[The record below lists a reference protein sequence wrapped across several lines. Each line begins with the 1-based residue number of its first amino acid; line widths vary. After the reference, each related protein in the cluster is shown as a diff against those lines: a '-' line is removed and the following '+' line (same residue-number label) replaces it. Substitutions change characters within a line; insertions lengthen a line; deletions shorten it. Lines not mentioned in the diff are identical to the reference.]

1 MGAAN
6 AFLVS
11 LTGGQRSEALYT
23 FSDPVRS
30 NWSNL
35 PSGVPKFDRN
45 GVRIGDLDTA
55 QTEAMLL
62 FLASTLS
69 ADGYETTLGVL
80 GADAFLAEAES
91 DDRFGDH
98 NDWVAFFGEP
108 SDDSTWGW
116 QLGGHH
122 LAINVTVASGRSYL
136 SPTFVGVE
144 LASHSA
150 GDATAPLDAHLQACL
165 ALINALDEDQ
175 RIAATISS
183 RPDGLLTGAG
193 EDGVIPPVEGSI
205 VAGWAGLDGRQYRF
219 RVVDGPV
226 SLMGPSAPTLWC
238 DRAEQRKNCH
248 RVPFRIVQPI
258 WVSSLAR
265 RQLGCQSRYGE
276 APGFMVAARLMAW
289 DLYHSAQRT
298 ARRGRRWIPVA
309 LQEVPMRHLFPRV
322 ERHFHSQPLFQLGQ
336 TQRAITAAPTDL
348 RLQEHSG

>member
-11 LTGGQRSEALYT
+11 VPGGQRSEALYT

-30 NWSNL
+30 NWSTL
-35 PSGVPKFDRN
+35 PAGVPKFDRN

-62 FLASTLS
+62 FLTSTLS

-98 NDWVAFFGEP
+98 NYWVAFFGEP

-150 GDATAPLDAHLQACL
+150 GDATIAPLDTHLQAGL
-165 ALINALDEDQ
+165 ALINALDEGQ

-183 RPDGLLTGAG
+183 HPDGLLTGAG

-205 VAGWAGLDGRQYRF
+205 VAGWTELDGRQYR
-219 RVVDGPV
+219 V
-226 SLMGPSAPTLWC
+226 
-238 DRAEQRKNCH
+238 
-248 RVPFRIVQPI
+248 
-258 WVSSLAR
+258 
-265 RQLGCQSRYGE
+265 
-276 APGFMVAARLMAW
+276 
-289 DLYHSAQRT
+289 
-298 ARRGRRWIPVA
+298 
-309 LQEVPMRHLFPRV
+309 
-322 ERHFHSQPLFQLGQ
+322 
-336 TQRAITAAPTDL
+336 
-348 RLQEHSG
+348 